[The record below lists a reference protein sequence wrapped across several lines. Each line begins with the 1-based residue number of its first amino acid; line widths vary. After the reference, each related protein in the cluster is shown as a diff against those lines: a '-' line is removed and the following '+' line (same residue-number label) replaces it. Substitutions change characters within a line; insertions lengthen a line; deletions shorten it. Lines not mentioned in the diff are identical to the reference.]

1 MSEKLSA
8 KVFSF
13 VGYLAN
19 FIVINLLC
27 IACCIP
33 VVTAGPSICA
43 MYYCM
48 LKVVRNQEMKP
59 VKDFSHSFKDNL
71 KQGCT
76 LQLIVLAVSIVT
88 AFLLKYAIS
97 IFANGSFY
105 QVIACIIFIIAFAI
119 LLDFTM
125 LYPAQ
130 AQFANPLNITLKN
143 AFLFAISNL
152 PYVLIM
158 LLLNILPILLFL
170 GWTELFIVLI
180 PFYLFMGFAGTCYAN
195 CRFLK
200 KIFKPYVP
208 EESKTEEI

>member
-13 VGYLAN
+13 VGHLAN

-33 VVTAGPSICA
+33 IVTAGPSICA

-59 VKDFSHSFKDNL
+59 VKDFFHSFKDNL
-71 KQGCT
+71 KQGCI
-76 LQLIVLAVSIVT
+76 LQLIVLVISIVT
-88 AFLLKYAIS
+88 AFLLKYSIS
-97 IFANGSFY
+97 IFASGLFY
-105 QVIACIIFIIAFAI
+105 QVIACIIFIIAFAV

-130 AQFANPLNITLKN
+130 AQFANPLNITFKN

-152 PYVLIM
+152 PYVLFM

>member
-13 VGYLAN
+13 VGHLAN

-33 VVTAGPSICA
+33 IVTAGPSICA

-59 VKDFSHSFKDNL
+59 VKDFFHSFKDNL
-71 KQGCT
+71 KQGCI
-76 LQLIVLAVSIVT
+76 LQLIVLVISIVT

-97 IFANGSFY
+97 IFASGSFY
-105 QVIACIIFIIAFAI
+105 QVIACIIFIIAFAV

-130 AQFANPLNITLKN
+130 AQFANPLNITFKN

-180 PFYLFMGFAGTCYAN
+180 PFYLFMGFAVTCYVN

>member
-13 VGYLAN
+13 VGHLAN

-71 KQGCT
+71 KQGCI

-105 QVIACIIFIIAFAI
+105 QVIACIIFIIAFAV

-130 AQFANPLNITLKN
+130 AQFANPLNITFKN

-180 PFYLFMGFAGTCYAN
+180 PFYLFLGFAGTCYAN

>member
-43 MYYCM
+43 MYYCI
-48 LKVVRNQEMKP
+48 LKVVRKQEMKP
-59 VKDFSHSFKDNL
+59 VKDFFHSFKDNL
-71 KQGCT
+71 KQGCI

-130 AQFANPLNITLKN
+130 AQFANPLNITFKN

-200 KIFKPYVP
+200 KIFKPYVA

>member
-13 VGYLAN
+13 VGHLAN

-33 VVTAGPSICA
+33 IVTAGPSICA

-59 VKDFSHSFKDNL
+59 VKDFFHSFKDNL
-71 KQGCT
+71 KQGCI
-76 LQLIVLAVSIVT
+76 LQLIVLVISIVT

-97 IFANGSFY
+97 IFASGSFY
-105 QVIACIIFIIAFAI
+105 QVIACIIFIIAFAV

-130 AQFANPLNITLKN
+130 AQFANPLNITFKN

-180 PFYLFMGFAGTCYAN
+180 PFYLFMGFASACYVN

>member
-13 VGYLAN
+13 VGHLAN

-33 VVTAGPSICA
+33 IVTAGPSICA

-59 VKDFSHSFKDNL
+59 VKDFFHSFKDNL
-71 KQGCT
+71 KQGCI
-76 LQLIVLAVSIVT
+76 LQLIVLVISIVT
-88 AFLLKYAIS
+88 AFFLKYAIS

-105 QVIACIIFIIAFAI
+105 QVIACIIFIIAFAV

-130 AQFANPLNITLKN
+130 AQFANPLNITFKN

>member
-1 MSEKLSA
+1 MPIPMA
-8 KVFSF
+8 
-13 VGYLAN
+13 AN
-19 FIVINLLC
+19 PRSNGN
-27 IACCIP
+27 
-33 VVTAGPSICA
+33 TPSHKT
-43 MYYCM
+43 
-48 LKVVRNQEMKP
+48 LKEGLNENKYVY
-59 VKDFSHSFKDNL
+59 VKT
-71 KQGCT
+71 T
-76 LQLIVLAVSIVT
+76 LIGT
-88 AFLLKYAIS
+88 
-97 IFANGSFY
+97 
-105 QVIACIIFIIAFAI
+105 IIFIIAFAI

-130 AQFANPLNITLKN
+130 AQFANPLNITFKN

-158 LLLNILPILLFL
+158 LLLNALPILLFL

-180 PFYLFMGFAGTCYAN
+180 PFYLFMGFAGTCYVN